1 MNGFPDSRVGTGRVT
16 PHHAHPRPPSSTH
29 QSHLSLGTWLENGR
43 RGAVGWTALL
53 KRLGDAESII
63 PGVEGGTQAPRVP
76 AHRRNGVTSIGGILQ
91 WDPFPSP
98 KYNLSFPAAWNTQM
112 VSQL

>member
-1 MNGFPDSRVGTGRVT
+1 MVFQTAEWGQGGST

-29 QSHLSLGTWLENGR
+29 QSHLSLGTWLENGM

-76 AHRRNGVTSIGGILQ
+76 AQRRNGIYTDSWGQSCPGRRCN
-91 WDPFPSP
+91 WHRRDSP
-98 KYNLSFPAAWNTQM
+98 MGLFSLP
-112 VSQL
+112 